1 MTITPTT
8 VPEAGGAR
16 LRRAMGAGRR
26 KELGLSA
33 PRTRTATPTRFR
45 FFDGVCDLDM
55 T

>member
-8 VPEAGGAR
+8 VPEPDGAR

-26 KELGLSA
+26 KKLGLSA
-33 PRTRTATPTRFR
+33 PPTRTAPPTRFR
-45 FFDGVCDLDM
+45 FFDGVRDLHM